1 MDVQEIGFL
10 EEIGFLIFSKLLRRR
25 IYFLVVPYIWNNIMN
40 LLNLLL
46 LLSLGT
52 VVLLYWNGKR
62 SYAGWLG
69 VLAYA
74 LQFLV
79 LLILWDKMP
88 ISSSFSFNVINNVV
102 HWEMT
107 GFGWFFAIITVGAA
121 FFSSWYMAS
130 EWGTTQKDLRFQ
142 HVSLALNVLAMLILL
157 SSGDF
162 LSLFIGWE
170 LVSWASYLIMAH
182 HSQRAA
188 DAAFRYL
195 IYAMGGAMAI
205 LAGIVLIY
213 IQVGSLEYAPFW
225 AAIPKL
231 STGVLWAL
239 VLLIGG
245 GFSVKM
251 AIMPFHLW
259 QADAYAYT
267 PGGNA
272 AFVSAIAARMGLF
285 ALALI
290 LLKPIGLERLT
301 EMAIPFTFLDARGL
315 LIWLAALTS
324 IIPTY
329 IALQQ
334 NDARLLLAW
343 HGIGQGGLMMMGLLI
358 ASPMGVAGGLMHV
371 FNYATYQAALF
382 LAVTAVMHRTGTANL
397 DRLGGLITR
406 MPLTYIA
413 LLMGIIGLAGLP
425 PMNGFVS
432 KWMMYKALL
441 EANMPLLLIAASI
454 STLGTI
460 LSVYKLIH
468 NMFLGQLRKEH
479 YQIKEVPWT
488 MTVPMLALASI
499 GFITGVM
506 PGLALEL
513 VDTAQVALGYAALP
527 HHLGGITWANG
538 GLNMLWVTGIF
549 FYGVGIGAIIFFLGN
564 RRFITHQWDNY
575 AGGHFLSA
583 DIPYN
588 YTHNFYP
595 GVMRVIGPWFKGSIV
610 KLEHE
615 LTNITQIL
623 AGAFHSFYR
632 VSYTPIY
639 LLVVTVLALAWM
651 I

>member
-1 MDVQEIGFL
+1 
-10 EEIGFLIFSKLLRRR
+10 
-25 IYFLVVPYIWNNIMN
+25 MN

-46 LLSLGT
+46 LLSLLTIGL
-52 VVLLYWNGKR
+52 VYWFGNR
-62 SYAGWLG
+62 RYAGWLG
-69 VLAYA
+69 VLAYGA
-74 LQFLV
+74 QLMVLV
-79 LLILWDKMP
+79 ALWDKMP
-88 ISSSFSFNVINNVV
+88 IMASFSFTVLDNWV
-102 HWEMT
+102 HWKMT
-107 GFGWFFAIITVGAA
+107 GLGWFFAVLTVGAA

-130 EWGTTQKDLRFQ
+130 EWAFKQKDIHLQ
-142 HVSLALNVLAMLILL
+142 HVSLAVNVLAMLILL

-170 LVSWASYLIMAH
+170 LVSWASYLIMTH
-182 HSQRAA
+182 PGGKAA

-195 IYAMGGAMAI
+195 IYAMSGAMAI

-213 IQVGSLEYAPFW
+213 LQVGSLDYATFW
-225 AAIPKL
+225 AAIPNL

-239 VLLIGG
+239 VLLMGG
-245 GFSVKM
+245 GFSIKM
-251 AIMPFHLW
+251 AMMPFHLW
-259 QADAYAYT
+259 QAAAYAYT
-267 PGGNA
+267 PGANA

-285 ALALI
+285 AIALI
-290 LLKPIGLERLT
+290 LLKPIGIDRLT

-315 LIWLAALTS
+315 LIWIAALTS

-343 HGIGQGGLMMMGLLI
+343 HGIGQGGLMLMGILI
-358 ASPMGVAGGLMHV
+358 GTQMGVAGGLMHV

-382 LAVTAVMHRTGTANL
+382 LAVTAVMYRTGTADL
-397 DRLGGLITR
+397 DRLGGLIVK

-432 KWMMYKALL
+432 KWLMYKALL
-441 EANMPLLLIAASI
+441 DAEMPLLLVAASI

-479 YQIKEVPWT
+479 YEVKEVPWT
-488 MTVPMLALASI
+488 MTVPMLALAGI

-506 PGLALEL
+506 PGLALDL
-513 VDTAQVALGYAALP
+513 VDQAQLALGYLP
-527 HHLGGITWANG
+527 LTHHLGGVTWENG
-538 GLNMLWVTGIF
+538 GLNMLWVVGIF

-595 GVMRVIGPWFKGSIV
+595 GVMRVIGPWFRGSIV
-610 KLEHE
+610 KLEQG
-615 LTNITQIL
+615 LTHLTQIL
-623 AGAFHSFYR
+623 SGVFHSFYR
-632 VSYTPIY
+632 VSYTPLY
-639 LLVVTVLALAWM
+639 LLMVTVLALAFLV
-651 I
+651 

>member
-1 MDVQEIGFL
+1 
-10 EEIGFLIFSKLLRRR
+10 
-25 IYFLVVPYIWNNIMN
+25 MN

-46 LLSLGT
+46 FLSLLT
-52 VVLLYWNGKR
+52 VGLVYWTGHR
-62 SYAGWLG
+62 RYAGWLG

-74 LQFLV
+74 AQLIV
-79 LLILWDKMP
+79 LFALWDQMP
-88 ISSSFSFNVINNVV
+88 IIASFSFTVLDNWV
-102 HWEMT
+102 HWKMT
-107 GFGWFFAIITVGAA
+107 GLGWFFAVITLGAA

-130 EWGTTQKDLRFQ
+130 EWAETQKDIHLQ
-142 HVSLALNVLAMLILL
+142 HVSLAVNVLAMLILL

-170 LVSWASYLIMAH
+170 LVSWASYLIMTH
-182 HSQRAA
+182 PGGKAA

-213 IQVGSLEYAPFW
+213 LQVGSLDYASFW
-225 AAIPKL
+225 AAIPNL

-251 AIMPFHLW
+251 AMMPFHLW
-259 QADAYAYT
+259 QAAAYAYT
-267 PGGNA
+267 PGANA
-272 AFVSAIAARMGLF
+272 AFVSAVAARMGLF
-285 ALALI
+285 AIALV
-290 LLKPIGLERLT
+290 LLKPIGIDRLT

-315 LIWLAALTS
+315 LIWIAALTA

-343 HGIGQGGLMMMGLLI
+343 HGIGQGGLMLMGILI
-358 ASPMGVAGGLMHV
+358 GTSMGVAGGLMHV

-382 LAVTAVMHRTGTANL
+382 LAVTAVMYRTGTADL
-397 DRLGGLITR
+397 DRLGGLIVK

-432 KWMMYKALL
+432 KWLMYKALL
-441 EANMPLLLIAASI
+441 DAEMPLLLVAASI

-479 YQIKEVPWT
+479 YEVKEVPWT
-488 MTVPMLALASI
+488 MTVPMLALAGI

-506 PGLALEL
+506 PGLVLDL
-513 VDTAQVALGYAALP
+513 VQTAQLALGYVPLK
-527 HHLGGITWANG
+527 HHLGGVILENG
-538 GLNMLWVTGIF
+538 GLNMLWVSGIF
-549 FYGVGIGAIIFFLGN
+549 FYGVGIGAVIFFLGN

-595 GVMRVIGPWFKGSIV
+595 GLMRVIGPWFRGSFV
-610 KLEHE
+610 KLEQG
-615 LTNITQIL
+615 LINLAQIL
-623 AGAFHSFYR
+623 SGVFHSFYR
-632 VSYTPIY
+632 VSYTPLY
-639 LLVVTVLALAWM
+639 LLMVTVLALAWVV
-651 I
+651 